1 MLSFCIS
8 LLRFKYPE
16 THKTYPKTVNKASW
30 YKSIS
35 NFFSNYIFK
44 ENIIYNRRC
53 ILLLF
58 DWPGILCFTFS
69 SLFNF
74 FSVCFL
80 PFFNVFCTPSHN
92 QEKTIIL
99 SKILLKYD
107 DNTRLLERSVNWE
120 KNIDSLIRKSLCII
134 F

>member
-8 LLRFKYPE
+8 LFRLKYPE
-16 THKTYPKTVNKASW
+16 THKTYPKTINKASW

-74 FSVCFL
+74 FLSVFFL
-80 PFFNVFCTPSHN
+80 SSMFSALLPIT
-92 QEKTIIL
+92 KRTIIL
-99 SKILLKYD
+99 NKILLKYD
-107 DNTRLLERSVNWE
+107 DNTRLLERSVIWE